1 MRKKKEKVRRVATKT
16 YLYTTCVGD
25 FYQYK
30 VYKITDAA
38 GYSYFVAHPVNHGGT
53 VLADKEEDI
62 KPLLEKQVP
71 ILNDFLS
78 KVR

>member
-1 MRKKKEKVRRVATKT
+1 MNKIKKEF
-16 YLYTTCVGD
+16 LYTICVGN
-25 FYQYK
+25 FYQYN

-38 GYSYFVAHPVNHGGT
+38 HYSYFVAHPITHGGS
-53 VLADKEEDI
+53 VLTEKEEEI

-78 KVR
+78 KVK

>member
-1 MRKKKEKVRRVATKT
+1 MQVKKE
-16 YLYTTCVGD
+16 YLYTIALGGY
-25 FYQYK
+25 YQWK

-38 GYSYFVAHPVNHGGT
+38 HISYFVAHPVNHGGS

-62 KPLLEKQVP
+62 KPQLEKQVP

-78 KVR
+78 KVDRGLSR

>member
-1 MRKKKEKVRRVATKT
+1 MRKKKEKKISKE
-16 YLYTTCVGD
+16 YLYTLCVGGY
-25 FYQYK
+25 YQYK

-38 GYSYFVAHPVNHGGT
+38 DYTYFVAHPVLHGGS
-53 VLADKEEDI
+53 VLTEKEEEI
-62 KPLLEKQVP
+62 LPLLEKQVP